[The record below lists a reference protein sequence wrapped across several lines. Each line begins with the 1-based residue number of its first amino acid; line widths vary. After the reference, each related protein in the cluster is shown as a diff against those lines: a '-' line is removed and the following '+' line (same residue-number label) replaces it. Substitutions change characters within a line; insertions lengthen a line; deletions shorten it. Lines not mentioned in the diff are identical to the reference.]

1 MIAPKL
7 TDTQREELA
16 GMSRYYLKHGI
27 TSSSLLVSAALARL
41 DALEKVYDAAVEL
54 SGWGRIEP
62 PDFDAWKDK
71 ANGRQGA
78 RYEDDYQN
86 FLEALNLVG
95 QP

>member
-27 TSSSLLVSAALARL
+27 TSSSLLVSAALARI
-41 DALEKVYDAAVEL
+41 DALEKAVEAAGGLCMCGHIKNSHDFIGGDMDCL
-54 SGWGRIEP
+54 SCDCEHFTEP
-62 PDFDAWKDK
+62 
-71 ANGRQGA
+71 
-78 RYEDDYQN
+78 
-86 FLEALNLVG
+86 